1 MTLARDV
8 IMEKVGRGVSERKEV
23 YIGLVYAF
31 KKWNEKGKMEK
42 SIGEKCVVKIGF
54 FYNSKDRRKRW
65 VEGSSEEE
73 NFEVIGKV
81 HTEWWSLKKNVR
93 AQIRYNKNKSWYILN
108 NLSCYMWYIWQIL
121 QKQVTWQDKLYETY
135 P

>member
-1 MTLARDV
+1 
-8 IMEKVGRGVSERKEV
+8 MEKVGRGVSERKEV

-65 VEGSSEEE
+65 VEGASEEE
-73 NFEVIGKV
+73 NLKLLGKYTLSDEVWRK
-81 HTEWWSLKKNVR
+81 
-93 AQIRYNKNKSWYILN
+93 
-108 NLSCYMWYIWQIL
+108 MW
-121 QKQVTWQDKLYETY
+121 E
-135 P
+135 PR